1 MAFVDT
7 LSQDFLNFDNE
18 LEFRIFNGDINN
30 EDLIDLYTDGY
41 LSMKDLLQALE
52 YYYYE
57 KAR

>member
-1 MAFVDT
+1 MAFVDV
-7 LSQDFLNFDNE
+7 LNQDPLNFDSE

-41 LSMKDLLQALE
+41 LGMKDLLQALE

>member
-1 MAFVDT
+1 MHIDIHRNDPYDFDT
-7 LSQDFLNFDNE
+7 E
-18 LEFRIFNGDINN
+18 LERRIFNGDINN
-30 EDLIDLYTDGY
+30 EDLLDLYTDGY